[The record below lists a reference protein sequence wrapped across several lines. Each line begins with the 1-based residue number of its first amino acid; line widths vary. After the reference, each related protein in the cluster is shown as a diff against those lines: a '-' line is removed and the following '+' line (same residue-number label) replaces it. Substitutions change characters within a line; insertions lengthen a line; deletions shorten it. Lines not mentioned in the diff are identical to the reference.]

1 MNRLI
6 RNIFQGQLNRGL
18 MVKVMGALLLD
29 RTTRKNITWSTDEY
43 EGYGQGFTAEDEILV
58 NLICGDRGAII
69 QPRLLKNA
77 DSQGKRT
84 LERAEVFTPVWV
96 CNLQNNTIDEVW
108 FGRQNVFNTPN
119 ENKWK
124 THHHKIEFPNS
135 NQKTWKSYVDSKRL
149 EITCGEASYIVTP
162 YDTVTGEKIPLE
174 NRIGILDRKLRIVNE
189 NTQLEDEWLQ
199 WTVRA
204 FQSVYGFEYQGDSL
218 LIARLNLLLTFVE
231 NLRRKW
237 SRMASE
243 REFLTIAKIISWNLW
258 QMDGLTGTVPGGLP
272 VSQYEEQDLFAPAE
286 DKTDEKEAKPNC
298 RIMDWRSK
306 QSMVFQSLV
315 H

>member
-1 MNRLI
+1 MNRLLK
-6 RNIFQGQLNRGL
+6 NIFQGQLNRSL
-18 MVKVMGALLLD
+18 MVKVVAALLLD
-29 RTTRKNITWSTDEY
+29 RTTRKNITWSTNEY
-43 EGYGQGFTAEDEILV
+43 EENGPGFTAEDEISV
-58 NLICGDRGAII
+58 NLVCGDQGNII

-96 CNLQNNTIDEVW
+96 CNLQNNTIDEAW
-108 FGRQNVFNTPN
+108 FGRPNVFNTPN
-119 ENKWK
+119 GNKWI
-124 THHHKIEFPNS
+124 THHHKVQFPHIS
-135 NQKTWKSYVDSKRL
+135 RKTWKSYVDSKKL
-149 EITCGEASYIVTP
+149 EITCGEAPYIVTP
-162 YDTVTGEKIPLE
+162 YDTVTGEKITVE

-189 NTQLEDEWLQ
+189 NTQLEAEWFQ
-199 WTVRA
+199 WTARA

-286 DKTDEKEAKPNC
+286 DKKDEKEAKPNC

>member
-1 MNRLI
+1 MNRLLK
-6 RNIFQGQLNRGL
+6 NIFQGQLNRSL
-18 MVKVMGALLLD
+18 MVKVVAALLLD
-29 RTTRKNITWSTDEY
+29 RTTRKNITWSTNEY
-43 EGYGQGFTAEDEILV
+43 EENGPGFTAEDEISV
-58 NLICGDRGAII
+58 NLVCGDQGNII

-96 CNLQNNTIDEVW
+96 CNLQNNTIDEAW
-108 FGRQNVFNTPN
+108 FGRPNVFNTPN
-119 ENKWK
+119 GNKWI
-124 THHHKIEFPNS
+124 THHHKVQFPHIS
-135 NQKTWKSYVDSKRL
+135 RKTWKSYVDSKKL
-149 EITCGEASYIVTP
+149 EITCGEAPYIVTP
-162 YDTVTGEKIPLE
+162 YDTVTGEKITLE

-189 NTQLEDEWLQ
+189 NTQLEAEWFQ
-199 WTVRA
+199 WTARA

-231 NLRRKW
+231 NLRRRW